1 METECFLVINLALIS
16 VICNNSFCYVDCEE
30 DTLKLQVAIIIFS
43 TKSHNNAHDDQVNYF
58 NSIKLHAITLKLI

>member
-1 METECFLVINLALIS
+1 M
-16 VICNNSFCYVDCEE
+16 DCEE